1 MALLINI
8 FGCDPVKV
16 SVFKRN
22 FFLCFVLSM
31 SGGVFASADDND
43 WAVVSDSVKINQ
55 AELRVLTKAMLK
67 TGQIPADKLSA
78 AYIEKAA
85 KDFILYKSLAV
96 QAQKLGLDKSPEIQK
111 LLEMTQQNIL
121 GAAYLENYLDK
132 LELPNFEAVAFE
144 NYTLN
149 RKQFVQSETVNAQ
162 HILITID
169 EGNEKEAQRLAA
181 ELREKIVNGKQSFSE
196 IAKKYSKDPTAEKN
210 SGNLGFFDR
219 NQMVS
224 EFSDIAFSLNEGEV
238 SKPVKTQF
246 GWHIIKI
253 LEKKPARQ
261 LDFEEVKENLIT
273 NAKQRFMQEARNNKL
288 DEIIEASELQ
298 INKDMINNITN
309 DLLKEK

>member
-238 SKPVKTQF
+238 SQPVKTQF
-246 GWHIIKI
+246 GWHIIKV
-253 LEKKPARQ
+253 LEKKPAKQ
-261 LDFEEVKENLIT
+261 LGFDEVKVNLIA
-273 NAKQRFMQEARNNKL
+273 NAKQSFMQEARNNKL
-288 DEIIEASELQ
+288 EEIMESSELQ
-298 INKDMINNITN
+298 INKDIVNKITD
-309 DLLKEK
+309 DLLNEK